1 VSRQVVVIMGRHRP
15 HEQLLLGLSTI
26 SGATYL
32 LGAPPPTSVAAA
44 MPMLGV
50 KLWAGGLLI
59 SGVAGLVGSWR
70 HGERGMLLE
79 QGGLLIGAAA
89 LVMYAVMA
97 AAYAG
102 WNASFAVGFGGAWA
116 AANLW
121 RARQSWGDL
130 RELRR
135 AR

>member
-1 VSRQVVVIMGRHRP
+1 VSRQVVIVMGRHRP
-15 HEQLLLGLSTI
+15 HEQLLLGLSTV
-26 SGATYL
+26 SGVTYL

-44 MPMLGV
+44 MPTLGV
-50 KLWAGGLLI
+50 KAWAAGLLV
-59 SGVAGLVGSWR
+59 SGIAGLVGSWR
-70 HGERGMLLE
+70 HGERAMLLE

-89 LVMYAVMA
+89 LVMYAFMA
-97 AAYAG
+97 YTYAK
-102 WNASFAVGFGGAWA
+102 WNASFAVGFAVAWA

-121 RARQSWGDL
+121 RARQSWKDL